1 MDTVT
6 PQQAQQVEVA
16 QHAATPRVAYW
27 GNLREAWPL
36 ALRMTLLTLATLGAY
51 RFWAKAAI
59 RRYFWSRITVND
71 EPLEY
76 AGPGIELFIGF
87 LIVLAIMAPLYGVV
101 IIGQLLLVGD
111 PIWFAAS
118 QFAPALLI
126 LMLIPVAVFR
136 ARRYRLSRTYWRGV
150 RAGQTGTV
158 SGYWVRAIGYGAL
171 GWLTLGLLRPLV
183 QVRLT
188 RYLMQNTWFGTT
200 RFAFK
205 ARARSLMWRWLIFW
219 VTLAAA
225 YGSMIVA
232 IFALGRTAEKLGEN
246 TQKFAGS
253 ASDAPLPT
261 QLAELWSAKPEFILV
276 LGGLT
281 LLIWAICGGA
291 YVWYRLA
298 QTRIFVAATTFGE
311 LSFTSNIR
319 FWRVI
324 RIYAIAAVV
333 YVTLVIG
340 VSTLSFSVLGAQY
353 GIFGVI
359 AVGLLAGTLFMPFV
373 THPLIAHFVD
383 TFTIDGAINVDDL
396 VQNTEIAPKT
406 GEGLASVFD
415 VDAM

>member
-1 MDTVT
+1 MDSIT
-6 PQQAQQVEVA
+6 PQEA
-16 QHAATPRVAYW
+16 QHADTPRVAYW

-87 LIVLAIMAPLYGVV
+87 LIVLAIMAPLYAIV
-101 IIGQLLLVGD
+101 IIGQLLLTSD

-126 LMLIPVAVFR
+126 LMLFPVAVFR

-158 SGYWVRAIGYGAL
+158 SGYWGRAIGYGTL
-171 GWLTLGLLRPLV
+171 GWLTLGLLRPLA

-188 RYLMQNTWFGTT
+188 RYLMQNTWYGTT
-200 RFAFK
+200 RFAFE
-205 ARARSLMWRWLIFW
+205 ARARRLMWRWLIFW
-219 VTLAAA
+219 VTLAAG
-225 YGSMIVA
+225 YGSMI
-232 IFALGRTAEKLGEN
+232 FAFYSLSRNA
-246 TQKFAGS
+246 QKFAGS
-253 ASDAPLPT
+253 SSNDPMPI
-261 QLAELWSAKPEFILV
+261 QLAELWTAKPEYILV
-276 LGGLT
+276 LGVMMA
-281 LLIWAICGGA
+281 LIWGLCGGA

-298 QTRIFVAATTFGE
+298 QTRIFVAATTFGD
-311 LSFTSNIR
+311 LKFASKIR
-319 FWRVI
+319 FWRVV

-333 YVTLVIG
+333 YIALIIG
-340 VSTLSFSVLGAQY
+340 ASMLSYSIFGAQY

-359 AVGLLAGTLFMPFV
+359 AIGLLAGTIFMPFV
-373 THPLIAHFVD
+373 THPLIGHFVD
-383 TFTIDGAINVDDL
+383 TFSIDGALNVDDL
-396 VQNTEIAPKT
+396 AQNTEIAPKT